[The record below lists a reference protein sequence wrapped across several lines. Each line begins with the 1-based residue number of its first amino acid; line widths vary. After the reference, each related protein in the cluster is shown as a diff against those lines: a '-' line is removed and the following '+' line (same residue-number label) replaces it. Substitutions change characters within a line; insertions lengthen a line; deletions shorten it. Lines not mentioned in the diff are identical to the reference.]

1 MWTIDRVINEL
12 NKLAAADGLGY
23 IKVPV
28 TVNARLTSTLGRV
41 KYIRIGGDTYI
52 AKAIEFSKHL
62 LETGTDNDIM
72 NVIKHEYVH
81 YFLVETTNV
90 NHGHDRV
97 FKDKCKAIGCEHTKT
112 HNALENEGKFKYEVW
127 CDNCGLIATY
137 SRMGKTLKNLD
148 SCSCS
153 GCHESNLKMIQNW

>member
-1 MWTIDRVINEL
+1 MWTIEKVIDEL

-23 IKVPV
+23 IQVPV
-28 TVNARLTSTLGRV
+28 TVNPRLTATLGRV
-41 KYIRIGGDTYI
+41 KYMGLGNKTYI
-52 AKAIEFSKHL
+52 AKAIEFSKNL

-90 NHGHDRV
+90 NHGHDHV

-112 HNALENEGKFKYEVW
+112 HNPLENEGKFKYEVW
-127 CDNCGLIATY
+127 CNNCGLIATY

-153 GCHESNLKMIQNW
+153 GCHESKLKLIQNW